1 MKRRILGIDPG
12 LCKTGWGIIDIEAHK
27 LFHVAHGTIQADP
40 KNTLEKRLKELH
52 QRLSDIITQYQPE
65 EAAIEETFLN
75 TNPNTTLKLGM
86 ARGALMLAPALHNI
100 PLSEYSANHI
110 KKNVV
115 GAGHAGKEQVAMMVQ
130 TLLPKASPV
139 KDDPADALA
148 IAICHA
154 HTAQTHKRMQF
165 G

>member
-1 MKRRILGIDPG
+1 MIRRILGIDPG
-12 LCKTGWGIIDIEAHK
+12 LCKTGWGIIDIDGHK
-27 LFHVAHGTIQADP
+27 LFHVAHGTIKSD
-40 KNTLEKRLKELH
+40 EKMSLDLRLKTLH
-52 QRLSDIITQYQPE
+52 EKLLDIIVQYQPD

-86 ARGALMLAPALHNI
+86 ARGALMLAPALQKI

-115 GAGHAGKEQVAMMVQ
+115 GAGHASKTQVALMVQ
-130 TLLPKASPV
+130 TLLPKAAPV

-154 HTAQTHKRMQF
+154 HTAQTHKRMLM